1 MSDEDLGTKL
11 QAAAEK
17 MVGGKALTSKYG
29 LDCFALVDKLLRTLG
44 AQTAADGDVP
54 VTATADY
61 DWGDGILLDSIQ
73 PGDILQFRNHVVHT
87 QTFTFANG
95 KWYETETRTL
105 TRPHHTAI
113 VMTVHKDGSVSV
125 VEQNVYPNPKKVT
138 RNVIP
143 RLDPGEETKRVNSEL
158 KIKMKVTGAVRAYR
172 PAPKPT
178 KGASLLHPGKSA
190 AAGGSRMLANVVP
203 SQGGA
208 KRVPGPL
215 GMEVQRPDDAA
226 RRSAL
231 DPFAPA

>member
-1 MSDEDLGTKL
+1 MSDEDLGAKL
-11 QAAAEK
+11 KAAAEK

-44 AQTAADGDVP
+44 AATAADGDVP

-73 PGDILQFRNHVVHT
+73 PGDILQFRKHVVDIAT
-87 QTFTFANG
+87 WKYANG
-95 KWYETETRTL
+95 KWYEASGRTL

-113 VMTVHKDGSVSV
+113 VMEVRKDGSVVV
-125 VEQNVYPNPKKVT
+125 VEQNVHPNPGKVT

-143 RLDPGEETKRVNSEL
+143 RLDAGEETRKVSSEE
-158 KIKMKVTGAVRAYR
+158 KIKLKVTGAVRAYR
-172 PAPKPT
+172 PAPKPP

-190 AAGGSRMLANVVP
+190 RAGGPRMLANVVP

-208 KRVPGPL
+208 KRAPGPL
-215 GMEVQRPDDAA
+215 GMEVRRPDEA
-226 RRSAL
+226 
-231 DPFAPA
+231 